1 MSNLNSLINK
11 YFFRS
16 VDSIEDEE
24 AYSQMSFASLLG
36 GIGFGNAGVHLCHA
50 ISYGISGMVRD
61 FNPAGYSPNHP
72 IIPHG
77 LSVVMTA
84 PAVFNQVGH
93 VYPDRCIQ
101 LAGLLGIHISH
112 SSYTFKFI
120 RITKF

>member
-1 MSNLNSLINK
+1 MSATSWSLLLFALIFIMSNLNSLINK

-61 FNPAGYSPNHP
+61 FNPAGTRQT
-72 IIPHG
+72 I
-77 LSVVMTA
+77 LSFHTA
-84 PAVFNQVGH
+84 
-93 VYPDRCIQ
+93 YP
-101 LAGLLGIHISH
+101 LS
-112 SSYTFKFI
+112 
-120 RITKF
+120 